1 MKNLNNSYWI
11 VGKHPV
17 EAAIKNTNREKLRL
31 CITKKTQATHK
42 IKNVIPEIM
51 PREKISSLIG
61 SSINHQ
67 GIALLVKPLKNI
79 NLIKLIEKY
88 KNKKNILIILDQ
100 ITDTKN
106 IGAII
111 RSAQAFS
118 ATAIVCQEI
127 NSPKENSLISK
138 SAAGAL
144 EHIPIIYVKNIS
156 KTLQFLKEN
165 NFWSIG
171 LDAKAKYSLKYITR
185 KNKFFNNNIALVL
198 GSEGKGIRKLVM
210 KNCDMTCKINITNTL
225 DSLNVSVALAIA
237 LYEITSSEKM

>member
-1 MKNLNNSYWI
+1 MKNLNYSYWI
-11 VGKHPV
+11 VGKHAV
-17 EAAIKNTNREKLRL
+17 ESAIKNSNREKLRL
-31 CITKKTQATHK
+31 CITKDKQITHK
-42 IKNVIPEIM
+42 IKNLTPEIM
-51 PREKISSLIG
+51 PREKISNLIG

-67 GIALLVKPLKNI
+67 GVALLVKPLKNI
-79 NLIKLIEKY
+79 NLLKLIEKY
-88 KNKKNILIILDQ
+88 NNKKNILIILDQ

-118 ATAIVCQEI
+118 ATAIICQEM

-144 EHIPIIYVKNIS
+144 EHIPLIYVKNIS
-156 KTLQFLKEN
+156 KTLQLLKEN

-171 LDAKAKYSLKYITR
+171 LDAKAEYTLKDITR
-185 KNKFFNNNIALVL
+185 KNKFFDNNIALVL
-198 GSEGKGIRKLVM
+198 GSEGKGIRKLVK
-210 KNCDMTCKINITNTL
+210 KNCDITCKINIINTL